1 MDSRQHRRWNES
13 VTGMPKPHHPN
24 VKKTMKTYAA
34 DNLRAARIILSQVEK
49 YGGDGSLM
57 VKWARAITAGEV
69 DLDKQWRLS
78 A

>member
-1 MDSRQHRRWNES
+1 
-13 VTGMPKPHHPN
+13 
-24 VKKTMKTYAA
+24 MKGPTPERIAKWSA
-34 DNLRAARIILSQVEK
+34 DNIECARIILSQVEK